1 MGTSK
6 SYSASVKGQPQWGEL
21 SSEVTRN
28 CTTAKI
34 PTDNLRN
41 ITGKFVRV
49 VGGSKRAGRGNSRI
63 AGRSGIRNAKNIGRF
78 LGSFSSNGGNLSEA
92 LKSIGLTDLKSK
104 SAEDIINHLIEY
116 CSGPASTI
124 DDSAAKEATRR
135 LLEELAAGTETAE
148 DLETS
153 LKSTLDSESLEEVII
168 KYFSY
173 YVLEHLSIMF
183 YEKLVESK
191 GKTECS
197 SLFKQIKD
205 FINSSLAEMNKTNSL
220 DKIDWGGDDGDG
232 VIKNIQ
238 EDVLKVFEDEN

>member
-41 ITGKFVRV
+41 IAGKLVRV

-78 LGSFSSNGGNLSEA
+78 LGSFSSNGG
-92 LKSIGLTDLKSK
+92 LTDLKSK

-124 DDSAAKEATRR
+124 DDSAAKEATRK
-135 LLEELAAGTETAE
+135 LLEELAAGAETAE
-148 DLETS
+148 DLEIS
-153 LKSTLDSESLEEVII
+153 LKTTLDSESLEEVII

-173 YVLEHLSIMF
+173 YILEHLSIMF

-197 SLFKQIKD
+197 NEQ
-205 FINSSLAEMNKTNSL
+205 
-220 DKIDWGGDDGDG
+220 
-232 VIKNIQ
+232 
-238 EDVLKVFEDEN
+238 DEFFRQNRLGW

>member
-78 LGSFSSNGGNLSEA
+78 LGSFSSNGGNLSE
-92 LKSIGLTDLKSK
+92 
-104 SAEDIINHLIEY
+104 
-116 CSGPASTI
+116 
-124 DDSAAKEATRR
+124 
-135 LLEELAAGTETAE
+135 
-148 DLETS
+148 
-153 LKSTLDSESLEEVII
+153 
-168 KYFSY
+168 
-173 YVLEHLSIMF
+173 VLRI
-183 YEKLVESK
+183 
-191 GKTECS
+191 
-197 SLFKQIKD
+197 
-205 FINSSLAEMNKTNSL
+205 
-220 DKIDWGGDDGDG
+220 
-232 VIKNIQ
+232 
-238 EDVLKVFEDEN
+238 

>member
-21 SSEVTRN
+21 SGEVTRN

-34 PTDNLRN
+34 PSNNLRK
-41 ITGKFVRV
+41 IAGKFVRV
-49 VGGSKRAGRGNSRI
+49 IGGSNRAGRGNSRI
-63 AGRSGIRNAKNIGRF
+63 AGRSGIRNAKKIGSF
-78 LGSFSSNGGNLSEA
+78 LGSFSSNGGNLSKA
-92 LKSIGLTDLKSK
+92 LSSIGLGDFKNK

-124 DDSAAKEATRR
+124 DDSAAKEATRK
-135 LLEELAAGTETAE
+135 LLEDLTTGAETIE
-148 DLETS
+148 DLEES
-153 LKSTLDSESLEEVII
+153 LKSTLDSESLEEIVIG
-168 KYFSY
+168 YFSY
-173 YVLEHLSIMF
+173 YILEHLSIMF
-183 YEKLVESK
+183 YEKLVEGK

-205 FINSSLAEMNKTNSL
+205 FINSSLAEMNKTNPL
-220 DKIDWGGDDGDG
+220 DNIDWGGDDAEKI
-232 VIKNIQ
+232 IKNIQ